1 LELDIRTELNALLEK
16 TKTDLIVNYE
26 AKISVLKQDL
36 SDATHT
42 VARLKSEK
50 EALMTKMKTEYK
62 EMKTKLEEDILNITK
77 EFETIRDK
85 YAHLQERLD
94 ENILENSK
102 LHYSVEQYKTLLEQ
116 SESDRSELYQKMVNM
131 EEQLRTEHES
141 KYRVNLSLSYP

>member
-1 LELDIRTELNALLEK
+1 LKK
-16 TKTDLIVNYE
+16 TKTDLIVDYE
-26 AKISVLKQDL
+26 AKLSILKQDL

-42 VARLKSEK
+42 VKRLKDEK
-50 EALMTKMKTEYK
+50 EAIMIKMKTEYK
-62 EMKTKLEEDILNITK
+62 SMKTSLEETILTTTK

-102 LHYSVEQYKTLLEQ
+102 LHYSVDQFKTLLEQ
-116 SESDRSELYQKMVNM
+116 SERDRSELYQKMVNM

-141 KYRVNLSLSYP
+141 KYRVS